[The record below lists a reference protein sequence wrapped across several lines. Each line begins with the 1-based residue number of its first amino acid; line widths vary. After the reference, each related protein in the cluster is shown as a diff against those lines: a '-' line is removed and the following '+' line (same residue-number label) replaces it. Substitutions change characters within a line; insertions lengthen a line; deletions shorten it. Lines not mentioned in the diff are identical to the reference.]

1 MAWSDWNKETTFVR
15 CCFGGHLYSERVLR
29 LVEQLLNKSPT
40 ISFLLKW
47 KFLFQ
52 KCQSHIL
59 SLLKENKMLV
69 RVCTAACFN
78 FCCGLNTN
86 IYTMATANWINID
99 VYWLEKKTEIKRNI
113 SWDCKLCMFRCQT
126 FWFRSFRKIT
136 AKLRQSKKVSVW
148 ELFGVKLVCKAAG
161 ENLLRV
167 DKSFM

>member
-1 MAWSDWNKETTFVR
+1 M
-15 CCFGGHLYSERVLR
+15 
-29 LVEQLLNKSPT
+29 LLWRPS
-40 ISFLLKW
+40 
-47 KFLFQ
+47 LFW
-52 KCQSHIL
+52 
-59 SLLKENKMLV
+59 
-69 RVCTAACFN
+69 ACFTACWAITEQITN
-78 FCCGLNTN
+78 YKLPFEVEIFVSEVPVSHSVAPKRKQNASKGLHSSVFHFCCGLNTN

-136 AKLRQSKKVSVW
+136 AKLRQWKKVSVW

-167 DKSFM
+167 DKSFA